1 MAHNVSLVDLP
12 DIRLVVCRA
21 EVFPE
26 DIKGAWQRLESKL
39 DSLKGRKFYGLTYVE
54 ESGLAYYAALEPLDD
69 AEVVALGYP
78 TRVLK
83 GGKYARVKLPDWEQ
97 HADEI
102 APIFE
107 ELMERYHKDPQGP
120 SVEFYRSQAEL
131 LLMIPVLD

>member
-21 EVFPE
+21 EEFPE

-39 DSLKGRKFYGLTYVE
+39 DSLKGRKFYGLTYVD

-69 AEVVALGYP
+69 AEVTALGYP

-97 HADEI
+97 HTDEI
-102 APIFE
+102 GPILE
-107 ELMERYHKDPQGP
+107 ELMQRYHKDPQGP
-120 SVEFYRSQAEL
+120 SVELYRSQAEL

>member
-1 MAHNVSLVDLP
+1 MSHHVSVVDLP
-12 DIRLVVCRA
+12 DMRLVISRA
-21 EVFPE
+21 AVFPD

-39 DSLKGRKFYGLTYVE
+39 DSLKGRKFYGLTYME
-54 ESGLAYYAALEPLDD
+54 ESGLAYYAALEPLDE
-69 AEVVALGYP
+69 AEVAALGYP

-102 APIFE
+102 GPILQ
-107 ELMERYHKDPQGP
+107 ELMQRYHKDPEGP